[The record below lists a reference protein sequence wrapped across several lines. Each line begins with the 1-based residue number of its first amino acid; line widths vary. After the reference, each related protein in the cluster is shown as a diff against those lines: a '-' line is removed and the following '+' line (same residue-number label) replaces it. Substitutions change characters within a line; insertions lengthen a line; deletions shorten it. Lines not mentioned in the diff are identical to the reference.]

1 MTNKLLLIDG
11 SSMLSTSFFGSLGQT
26 KYYRVKTEEEK
37 QAELEKLM
45 KTSDGRYTNGVYT
58 MAKILLNIL
67 EKQKP
72 THIAICWDVNRSS
85 LERKKKFDGYKA
97 HRKDTIPQLGLQF
110 GMAQDLFSAMGIKNF
125 KLEAHEADDIIGTF
139 AKTFEEEIPT
149 YVMTKDQDA
158 LQLITDKTRVWLN
171 TSKAKEMYKERGIVL
186 KNLPIPDGVFEYTP
200 LTFEEEYGIKPIQ
213 IIDMKALEG
222 DSSDNIPGV
231 KGVGP
236 TSVIPLLKEYGN
248 IEGIYEVIENN
259 PEKELK
265 KFFKEE
271 LGIKQSPIA
280 KLLKEPT
287 DAEPL
292 VGKKA
297 AFLSKELAT
306 IKTDLEP
313 FNGYSLEDLKFNF
326 DKEKTRNKFRELEF
340 KSLIDKI

>member
-1 MTNKLLLIDG
+1 MSKKLILIDG
-11 SSMLSTSFFGSLGQT
+11 SSLLSTSFFGSLGQT

-58 MAKILLNIL
+58 MTKILLNIL

-72 THIAICWDVNRSS
+72 THMAICWDVNRSS
-85 LERKKKFDGYKA
+85 LERKKKFNGYKG
-97 HRKDTIPQLGLQF
+97 HRKETIPQLGEQF
-110 GMAQDLFSAMGIKNF
+110 GLAQKLFTSMGIKNY

-149 YVMTKDQDA
+149 YVLTKDQDA
-158 LQLITDKTRVWLN
+158 LQLITEHTRVWLN
-171 TSKAKEMYKERGIVL
+171 TSKAKDMYKDRGLDI
-186 KNLPIPDGVFEYTP
+186 KELPIPDGVFEFTP
-200 LTFEEEYGIKPIQ
+200 QSFEEEYGLKPIQ

-236 TSVIPLLKEYGN
+236 SSVIPLLQEYGS
-248 IEGIYEVIENN
+248 IEGIYEVIENT

-265 KFFKEE
+265 QFFKEE

-287 DAEPL
+287 ADEPIA
-292 VGKKA
+292 GKKA

-306 IKTDLEP
+306 IKIDLEP
-313 FNGYSLEDLKFNF
+313 FNTYVLSDLEVHL
-326 DKEKTRNKFRELEF
+326 DKEETLKKFKELQF
-340 KSLIDKI
+340 KSLIEKL